1 MNSTSGGVTGVFE
14 AGSPLLR
21 LLTRVADLMILNLL
35 FLATSLPVVTLG
47 ASLTA
52 LSGTAMRIAR
62 GTSES
67 TSGDYLRALRR
78 NLRQGTVLGLV
89 VAGLG
94 LVLAAWWV
102 VLDGLDVPVPVRLI
116 LYAVCGV
123 LAVRLTLVALYAFP
137 YLATF
142 DDDLRTVLRNAR
154 LMSVRHAFASL
165 ALLAVTGLPVVVTV
179 FYPQVTVY
187 GLLWLLVGFAGVA
200 LLNGI
205 VLTGVFATYAPELAL
220 GSSGQPDDVDHPT
233 QS

>member
-1 MNSTSGGVTGVFE
+1 MSGSAGVFE
-14 AGSPLLR
+14 AGSPLMR

-62 GTSES
+62 GQSES
-67 TSGDYLRALRR
+67 PSGDYLRALRR
-78 NLRQGTVLGLV
+78 NFRQGTALGLV

-102 VLDGLDVPVPVRLI
+102 VIGGLAVPDLIRLI
-116 LYAVCGV
+116 LYAVCCV
-123 LAVRLTLVALYAFP
+123 LAFRLMLVALYAFP

-154 LMSVRHAFASL
+154 LMSVRHPFASL
-165 ALLAVTGLPVVVTV
+165 VLLAVTGLPVVVTV

-187 GLLWLLVGFAGVA
+187 GLLWLLIGFGGVA
-200 LLNGI
+200 LLDGI
-205 VLTGVFATYAPELAL
+205 VLTGVFAMYAPELAL
-220 GSSGQPDDVDHPT
+220 VSSAEPDVVDDDPT
-233 QS
+233 PS

>member
-1 MNSTSGGVTGVFE
+1 MSGGFAGVFAAE
-14 AGSPLLR
+14 SPLLR
-21 LLTRVADLMILNLL
+21 FLTRVADLMILNLL
-35 FLATSLPVVTLG
+35 FLVTSLPVVTLG

-52 LSGTAMRIAR
+52 LCGTAMRIAR

-78 NLRQGTVLGLV
+78 NLRQGTLLGLI
-89 VAGLG
+89 VAGLV

-102 VLDGLDVPVPVRLI
+102 VLDGFDVPVLVRLI

-154 LMSVRHAFASL
+154 LMSVRHPFASL

-187 GLLWLLVGFAGVA
+187 GLLWFLVGFAGVA
-200 LLNGI
+200 LLDGI
-205 VLTGVFATYAPELAL
+205 VLAGVFATYAPELAL
-220 GSSGQPDDVDHPT
+220 GPVDQPGDDVDPPL
-233 QS
+233 S

>member
-1 MNSTSGGVTGVFE
+1 MSSTSGSAGVFE

-21 LLTRVADLMILNLL
+21 FLTRFADLMILNLL
-35 FLATSLPVVTLG
+35 FLATSLPIVTLG

-62 GTSES
+62 GESES

-78 NLRQGTVLGLV
+78 DLRQGTRLGLIV
-89 VAGLG
+89 GGLG

-102 VLDGLDVPVPVRLI
+102 VIGGLDVPGLVRLI

-123 LAVRLTLVALYAFP
+123 LVFRLTLVALYAFP

-142 DDDLRTVLRNAR
+142 DDGLRTVLRNAR
-154 LMSVRHAFASL
+154 LMSIRHPFASL
-165 ALLAVTGLPVVVTV
+165 GLLAVTGLPVVVTV
-179 FYPQVTVY
+179 FYPRFTVY
-187 GLLWLLVGFAGVA
+187 GLFWFLFGFAGVA
-200 LLNGI
+200 LLAGI

-220 GSSGQPDDVDHPT
+220 EPSDDAE
-233 QS
+233 S

>member
-1 MNSTSGGVTGVFE
+1 MSSTSGSASVFGVD
-14 AGSPLLR
+14 SPLMR
-21 LLTRVADLMILNLL
+21 LLTRLADLMILNLL

-62 GTSES
+62 GASES

-78 NLRQGTVLGLV
+78 NLRQGTLLGLV

-102 VLDGLDVPVPVRLI
+102 VIDFLDVPVLVRLF

-123 LAVRLTLVALYAFP
+123 LALRLTLVALYAFP

-142 DDDLRTVLRNAR
+142 DDTLRTVLRNAR
-154 LMSVRHAFASL
+154 KMSARHPFASL
-165 ALLAVTGLPVVVTV
+165 TLLAVTGLPVVVTV
-179 FYPQVTVY
+179 FYPQVTAY
-187 GLLWLLVGFAGVA
+187 GVLWFLVGFAGVA
-200 LLNGI
+200 FLDGI
-205 VLTGVFATYAPELAL
+205 VLIRVFATYAPELAL
-220 GSSGQPDDVDHPT
+220 VPSDKPDDIDDDRT
-233 QS
+233 RS

>member
-1 MNSTSGGVTGVFE
+1 MSSTSGSASVFGVD
-14 AGSPLLR
+14 SPLMR
-21 LLTRVADLMILNLL
+21 LLTRLADLMILNLL

-62 GTSES
+62 GASES

-78 NLRQGTVLGLV
+78 NLRQGTLLGLV

-102 VLDGLDVPVPVRLI
+102 VIDFLDVPVLVRLF

-123 LAVRLTLVALYAFP
+123 LAFRLTLVALYAFP

-142 DDDLRTVLRNAR
+142 DDTLRTVLRNAR
-154 LMSVRHAFASL
+154 KMSARHPFASL
-165 ALLAVTGLPVVVTV
+165 TLLAVTGLPVVVTV
-179 FYPQVTVY
+179 FYPQVTAY
-187 GLLWLLVGFAGVA
+187 GVLWFLVGFAGVA
-200 LLNGI
+200 FLDGI
-205 VLTGVFATYAPELAL
+205 VLIRVFATYAPELAL
-220 GSSGQPDDVDHPT
+220 VPSDKPDDIDDDRT
-233 QS
+233 RS

>member
-1 MNSTSGGVTGVFE
+1 MSSSAGVFE
-14 AGSPLLR
+14 ADSPLMR

-35 FLATSLPVVTLG
+35 FLATSLPIVTLG

-62 GTSES
+62 GESES

-78 NLRQGTVLGLV
+78 DLRRGTLLGLV

-102 VLDGLDVPVPVRLI
+102 VIGGLAVPGLVQLI
-116 LYAVCGV
+116 LYAVCCV
-123 LAVRLTLVALYAFP
+123 LAFRLTLVALYAFP

-142 DDDLRTVLRNAR
+142 DDDLRTVIRNAR
-154 LMSVRHAFASL
+154 LMSLRHPLASL

-179 FYPQVTVY
+179 FYPAATVF
-187 GLLWLLVGFAGVA
+187 GLLWFLFGFAGVA
-200 LLNGI
+200 LLGGI
-205 VLTGVFATYAPELAL
+205 VLTGVFATYAPQLAL
-220 GSSGQPDDVDHPT
+220 ASPHPGDVNDDPIP
-233 QS
+233 S